1 VLDACVFMEAAN
13 RYYAFDIAPAFWE
26 HLILHASAGRLC
38 SIDRVRDELLKQKD
52 RLAEWANTEF
62 LECFERT
69 DRKDVVQEYSE
80 VIEWVNQH
88 SRYTSAAKE
97 DFAKTADG
105 WLIAFAKAEDCIVVT
120 QEKPE
125 PESKKKVKI
134 PDVCDHFRVP
144 WIDTFEMLR
153 RLRIKFG

>member
-1 VLDACVFMEAAN
+1 MEAAN

-38 SIDRVRDELLKQKD
+38 SIDRVRDELLEQKD
-52 RLAEWANTEF
+52 RLAQWARTEF
-62 LECFERT
+62 REWFERT
-69 DRKDVVQEYSE
+69 DREDVVREYRE
-80 VIEWVNQH
+80 VMEWVNQH
-88 SRYTSAAKE
+88 PRYTSAAKAV
-97 DFAKTADG
+97 FAEEEDG
-105 WLIAFAKAEDCIVVT
+105 WLIAFARAEGCIVVT

-134 PDVCDHFRVP
+134 PDVCDHFGVP